1 MNEDVKVVFMPSGRR
16 GIFPKGT
23 ALLSAARSLGVDI
36 DSVCGGR
43 GLCGRC
49 QISCMSGSFPK
60 HEITSSQDHLS
71 VLSETEKKY
80 STRKTPLAP
89 DRRLSC
95 HTQLLGDVVIDVP
108 PESQMHRQIIRKD
121 AEHRDIHLNTTT
133 KLYYVPVEETTL
145 ENPLSERHLL
155 FKALANEW
163 QLYDLALNP
172 ALLPTLQ
179 RALID
184 GKRGVTV
191 ALHNQQTITGIWP
204 GLFDRPR
211 GIAVD
216 VGSTTVAAHL
226 CDLNTG
232 AVLATAGVM
241 NPQIRFGEDLMSRVS
256 YVMMHPEGADQM
268 RDAIRDA
275 LNQLF
280 EELSEQAGGTIQ
292 DILEVSLVANPI
304 MHHLVLGIDPV
315 NLGGAPFALTVRDA
329 LDIPA
334 RDVGLRIHPEGR
346 LYTLPCIAGHVGA
359 DAAGVIL
366 AESPY
371 QGDEM
376 SLIVDVGTN
385 AEIVLGNRDRL
396 LVCSSPTGPAF
407 EGAQITCGQR
417 ATFGAIERVRI
428 DRDTLEPRFKIIGAD
443 AWSDEPEFLYQDRP
457 PIVTG
462 ICGSGIIEVV
472 AEMFLAGLISEDGV
486 IDGSLAERCPRLR
499 QEGRTWSYILH
510 FGVEG
515 GDSDIVIT
523 QTDIRQIQLAKAALY
538 AGIKLLMD
546 KMGVTHVD
554 RIRLAGAF
562 GSHISVTHAM
572 VLGLIPDCAVDQVSS
587 AGNAAAMGARLA
599 LLDHESRAEIEQ
611 TVRLAERIET
621 AVEEKFQD
629 YFVGAMAFPHKTD
642 PFPHLFGVVAPPAQ
656 KAERLEEA
664 PRRRRRSRDS

>member
-1 MNEDVKVVFMPSGRR
+1 
-16 GIFPKGT
+16 
-23 ALLSAARSLGVDI
+23 
-36 DSVCGGR
+36 
-43 GLCGRC
+43 
-49 QISCMSGSFPK
+49 
-60 HEITSSQDHLS
+60 
-71 VLSETEKKY
+71 
-80 STRKTPLAP
+80 
-89 DRRLSC
+89 
-95 HTQLLGDVVIDVP
+95 
-108 PESQMHRQIIRKD
+108 
-121 AEHRDIHLNTTT
+121 
-133 KLYYVPVEETTL
+133 
-145 ENPLSERHLL
+145 
-155 FKALANEW
+155 
-163 QLYDLALNP
+163 
-172 ALLPTLQ
+172 
-179 RALID
+179 
-184 GKRGVTV
+184 
-191 ALHNQQTITGIWP
+191 
-204 GLFDRPR
+204 
-211 GIAVD
+211 
-216 VGSTTVAAHL
+216 
-226 CDLNTG
+226 
-232 AVLATAGVM
+232 
-241 NPQIRFGEDLMSRVS
+241 
-256 YVMMHPEGADQM
+256 
-268 RDAIRDA
+268 
-275 LNQLF
+275 
-280 EELSEQAGGTIQ
+280 
-292 DILEVSLVANPI
+292 
-304 MHHLVLGIDPV
+304 
-315 NLGGAPFALTVRDA
+315 LGGAPFALTVRDA

-546 KMGVTHVD
+546 KMGVTQVD

-572 VLGLIPDCAVDQVSS
+572 VLGLIPDCAIDQVSS